1 MFREDQMKGVALLF
15 ALSLAWVALSPGG
28 TAECRHGAASVS
40 TAGETGVI
48 IAAFRG
54 DEDRE
59 GVYGLPEGSAVR
71 DLLRAAGWQAPAGV
85 DGTVLERTLRG
96 GDRVT
101 PLKGRDGRPFLFVD
115 AMPAAEKLV
124 FGLPVDLNAASY
136 DDLTRIPGIGEK
148 TAEAILHYR
157 ETVGPLKS
165 LEDLKGITTLGE
177 WKISEMGKYAFAG
190 PERVDP

>member
-1 MFREDQMKGVALLF
+1 MKGVALLL

-28 TAECRHGAASVS
+28 TAECRHSGTLVPA
-40 TAGETGVI
+40 AGETGVV
-48 IAAFRG
+48 AAFRG

-71 DLLRAAGWQAPAGV
+71 DLLRAAEWQPPAEIEEA
-85 DGTVLERTLRG
+85 VLEQTLRG

-101 PLKGRDGRPFLFVD
+101 PLKGPDGRPLLSID

-124 FGLPVDLNAASY
+124 FGLPVDLNEASY
-136 DDLTRIPGIGEK
+136 DDLTRIPGIGQK
-148 TAEAILHYR
+148 TAEAILRHR
-157 ETVGPLKS
+157 ENSGPLKS
-165 LEDLKGITTLGE
+165 LDDLKEITTLGE
-177 WKISEMGKYAFAG
+177 RKISEMGKYAFAG

>member
-1 MFREDQMKGVALLF
+1 MKGVALLF

-28 TAECRHGAASVS
+28 TAECRQGAASVS
-40 TAGETGVI
+40 TAGETGV

-101 PLKGRDGRPFLFVD
+101 PLQGPDGRPFLSID
-115 AMPAAEKLV
+115 AMPAAAKLV
-124 FGLPVDLNAASY
+124 FGLPVDLNEASY

-148 TAEAILHYR
+148 TAEAILRHR
-157 ETVGPLKS
+157 ETAGPLKS
-165 LEDLKGITTLGE
+165 LEDLKEITTLGDR
-177 WKISEMGKYAFAG
+177 KISEMGKYAFAG
-190 PERVDP
+190 PERAAP

>member
-1 MFREDQMKGVALLF
+1 VFREDQMKGVALLL

-28 TAECRHGAASVS
+28 TGECRHGGASVS
-40 TAGETGVI
+40 KAGTAGV

-71 DLLRAAGWQAPAGV
+71 DLLRAAEWQPPAEIEEA
-85 DGTVLERTLRG
+85 VLERTLRG

-101 PLKGRDGRPFLFVD
+101 RRKGPDGMPFLSVD
-115 AMPAAEKLV
+115 AMPAAEKLT
-124 FGLPVDLNAASY
+124 FGLPVDLNEASY

>member
-71 DLLRAAGWQAPAGV
+71 DLLRAAGWRPPAGV

-190 PERVDP
+190 PEEADP